1 MASRQS
7 RYSAATRERAVRL
20 YRQKID
26 GDERT
31 DWQRLIGVAEKMG
44 MTPETLRRWVREAE
58 VEAGRVLPL
67 DAAETAEVE
76 AGERPGAPS
85 AAEVAELRRR
95 NAELEITVGILKAAT
110 SFFARECDP
119 RPASSADSSPSTG
132 TGSESHRSVE
142 R

>member
-44 MTPETLRRWVREAE
+44 LTPETLRRWVRE
-58 VEAGRVLPL
+58 
-67 DAAETAEVE
+67 AEVE

-95 NAELEITVGILKAAT
+95 NAELEVTVEILKAAT

>member
-20 YRQKID
+20 YRQRID

-58 VEAGRVLPL
+58 VEAG
-67 DAAETAEVE
+67 
-76 AGERPGAPS
+76 ERPGAPS

-95 NAELEITVGILKAAT
+95 NAELEVTVEILKAAT

-119 RPASSADSSPSTG
+119 RPASFADSSPSTG

-142 R
+142 G

>member
-58 VEAGRVLPL
+58 VEAG
-67 DAAETAEVE
+67 
-76 AGERPGAPS
+76 ERPGAPS

-95 NAELEITVGILKAAT
+95 NAELEVTVGILKAAT

>member
-1 MASRQS
+1 MASRQT
-7 RYSAATRERAVRL
+7 RYSEETRQRAVRL
-20 YRQKID
+20 ARQRID

-31 DWQRLIGVAEKMG
+31 DWQRLVSVAEKIG

-58 VEAGRVLPL
+58 VEAGEREGRPSV
-67 DAAETAEVE
+67 AEM
-76 AGERPGAPS
+76 
-85 AAEVAELRRR
+85 AELRRR
-95 NAELEITVGILKAAT
+95 NAELEATVEILKAAT

-119 RPASSADSSPSTG
+119 QLSMSAGSSKPTG

>member
-31 DWQRLIGVAEKMG
+31 DWQRRIRVAEKMG
-44 MTPETLRRWVREAE
+44 MTPETLRRWVRE
-58 VEAGRVLPL
+58 
-67 DAAETAEVE
+67 AEVE

-95 NAELEITVGILKAAT
+95 NAELEVTVEILKAAT

>member
-7 RYSAATRERAVRL
+7 RYSAATRERAVQL

-58 VEAGRVLPL
+58 VEAG
-67 DAAETAEVE
+67 
-76 AGERPGAPS
+76 ERPGAPS

-95 NAELEITVGILKAAT
+95 NAELEVTVEILKAAT